1 MNAKTIIASVSLLF
15 AAGAAMADTGLT
27 REQVQQQTLAA
38 IQAGQLERSEAAL
51 DNVQLSA
58 SAVSRAQVKADT
70 LAAIAAGQLEH
81 SEARD
86 SQSYMVP
93 LVKTADVTAQL
104 AAYAAK
110 QYQQ

>member
-15 AAGAAMADTGLT
+15 AAGAAMADSGLT

-51 DNVQLSA
+51 DNVQITV
-58 SAVSRAQVKADT
+58 SAVTGEQVKANT
-70 LAAIAAGQLEH
+70 LAAIAAGQLDH

-86 SQSYMVP
+86 SQTFMVP
-93 LVKTADVTAQL
+93 LVKTGNVKAQL
-104 AAYAAK
+104 AANAAK
-110 QYQQ
+110 MNQQ